1 MTTGERRPRDGRA
14 TRDLILTAAARR
26 FAQRSY
32 EATGLRDIACDVGVD
47 VALVHR
53 AYGSKEKLF
62 VEALAHAVRPASA
75 VEMFSTES
83 GADLARRAFED
94 DPEREAVVDPLA
106 LMVHSIASPGAL
118 PLIRR
123 IVASEFIGPLAERLE
138 APGAAKAT
146 LIAACLF
153 GIRIFR
159 DVLEVE
165 AMNDDARP
173 DLEPLIADVFSTI
186 LFGRPDRSRS
196 SDPTNECPAA

>member
-26 FAQRSY
+26 FATQSY
-32 EATGLRDIACDVGVD
+32 EATGLRDIAREVGVD

-62 VEALAHAVRPASA
+62 IEALAHAVRPASA
-75 VEMFSTES
+75 VEMFSRES

-94 DPEREAVVDPLA
+94 DPEREAVADPLA
-106 LMVHSIASPGAL
+106 LVVHSIASPGAL

-138 APGAAKAT
+138 EPGASRAA
-146 LIAACLF
+146 LIATCLF

-159 DVLEVE
+159 DVLEME
-165 AMNDDARP
+165 AMNDAARP
-173 DLEPLIADVFSTI
+173 DLEPLIAHLFTAI
-186 LFGRPDRSRS
+186 LSGRS
-196 SDPTNECPAA
+196 EIAAK